1 MNSALELIHETN
13 SPREV
18 LKNKMKY
25 AASDI
30 TSKSANVGCRAKG
43 VVYSES
49 VAGYLKFEFKS
60 DDVREKR

>member
-1 MNSALELIHETN
+1 
-13 SPREV
+13 
-18 LKNKMKY
+18 MKY